1 MNNNIEL
8 DNLIN
13 DLEIANQDLQGL
25 LHALDCSVSEFMD
38 PILIDGNS
46 EEKQRLAI
54 VALIN
59 EVHTVNGLI
68 KAINDKVNEQR
79 KGITDTLNLIRK

>member
-68 KAINDKVNEQR
+68 KAINDKVTER
-79 KGITDTLNLIRK
+79 K